1 MKDSDL
7 MNNFNQ
13 MLRNTAAKQNSA
25 REAKLDK
32 ILPKANPKY
41 RSVCITKHHNETDY
55 YKQLR
60 NFPEIK

>member
-13 MLRNTAAKQNSA
+13 MLRNTATKQNSA
-25 REAKLDK
+25 REANLDK

-41 RSVCITKHHNETDY
+41 RSQCITKHHNDTDY
-55 YKQLR
+55 
-60 NFPEIK
+60 FA